1 MTDSNRVRLG
11 FALEGVDGANFGV
24 TPANPAFQTLR
35 VTAIDL
41 AGKPNTKISDE
52 IRDDRQI
59 SDLILVGQNTD
70 GGFSAELSFGAF
82 DNLIEAT
89 MFGTWAEKPGRLN
102 LTAGGALTSVTASTA
117 TVALA
122 TGAAIAPGHL
132 VRLNGFGQSANNGLF
147 RAGTG
152 SNATNLVATGA
163 GLVNE
168 TTPPVGAF
176 LKVVG
181 FQGAAGDLKTAVG
194 PNRLT
199 SAALDFTTLGLSVG
213 EWLKI
218 GGVGAANRISVAGC
232 NGWARIGAIAAN
244 ALTLDIAPAGFAVS
258 NETTTTV
265 QVWIGD
271 LLRNGVT
278 RRSFT
283 AEESFL
289 GQATP
294 THIYHRGLT
303 PSSLKIDVAANEVV
317 KAEIRFIGRSS
328 TDQDLRLTGASSLPT
343 VTGDVL
349 NSAANVGRLAEGGS
363 ALTGP
368 NFVTACSLSVD
379 NNIRALGAVGSLGA
393 VGAGVG
399 RSSVTGRLSTYFGS
413 RALLAK
419 LMANQATSYDLTLTD
434 SLGRSLLIDLPL
446 LKFSAGAPQV
456 SAADRDVML
465 DLDFQAIRHPT
476 LGCQIQMQRFFEGT

>member
-11 FALEGVDGANFGV
+11 FALEGVDGANFGA

-82 DNLIEAT
+82 DSLIEASL
-89 MFGTWAEKPGRLN
+89 FGSWVEKPGRTN
-102 LTAGGALTSVTASTA
+102 LAAGGALTSVTAASG
-117 TVALA
+117 TVAMTSGPA
-122 TGAAIAPGHL
+122 VAPGHL
-132 VRLNGFGQSANNGLF
+132 VRLSGFGQSANNGLF
-147 RAGTG
+147 RAGAG

-168 TTPPVGAF
+168 ATPPIGAS

-181 FQGAAGDLKTAVG
+181 FQGVAGDLKTAVG

-213 EWLKI
+213 EWVKI
-218 GGVGAANRISVAGC
+218 GGAAAANRISVAGC

-258 NETTTTV
+258 NETATTV

-317 KAEIRFIGRSS
+317 KAELRFVGRSS
-328 TDQDLRLTGASSLPT
+328 TDQDLRLTGATSLPAA
-343 VTGDVL
+343 TGEVL

-363 ALTGP
+363 ALSGP
-368 NFVTACSLSVD
+368 NFVTGFSLSVD

-393 VGAGVG
+393 VSAGVG

-419 LMANQATSYDLTLTD
+419 LLTNQTSSYDLTLTD

-456 SAADRDVML
+456 SAADRDVIL

>member
-59 SDLILVGQNTD
+59 PDLILVGQNTD

-82 DNLIEAT
+82 DSLIEAT
-89 MFGTWAEKPGRLN
+89 LFGTWAEKPGRIN
-102 LTAGGALTSVTASTA
+102 LTAGGALTSVAASTG

-122 TGAAIAPGHL
+122 SGAAIAPGHL
-132 VRLNGFGQSANNGLF
+132 VRLSGFGQSANNGLF

-152 SNATNLVATGA
+152 SNATNLVAAGA

-168 TTPPVGAF
+168 TTPPVGAA

-181 FQGAAGDLKTAVG
+181 FQGVAGDLKTAVG

-213 EWLKI
+213 EWVKI
-218 GGVGAANRISVAGC
+218 GGAAAANRISLAGC

-244 ALTLDIAPAGFAVS
+244 ALTLDIAPAGFAASV
-258 NETTTTV
+258 ETTSTV

-289 GQATP
+289 GQTTP

-317 KAEIRFIGRSS
+317 KAEIRFVGRSS
-328 TDQDLRLTGASSLPT
+328 TDQDLRVTGASSLPA
-343 VTGDVL
+343 VAGDVL
-349 NSAANVGRLAEGGS
+349 NSAANVGRLAEGGA

-368 NFVTACSLSVD
+368 NFVTAFSLSLE

-419 LMANQATSYDLTLTD
+419 LLANQTSSYDLTLTD

-456 SAADRDVML
+456 SAADRDVIL
-465 DLDFQAIRHPT
+465 DLEFQAIRHPT

>member
-11 FALEGVDGANFGV
+11 FVLEGVDGANFGV

-41 AGKPNTKISDE
+41 AGKPNTKISEE

-59 SDLILVGQNTD
+59 SDQILVGQSTD
-70 GGFSAELSFGAF
+70 GGFEAELSFGAF
-82 DNLIEAT
+82 DGLLEAV
-89 MFGTWAEKPGRLN
+89 MFGSWAEKSARIN
-102 LTAGGALTSVTASTA
+102 LSAGGALTSVTAATG
-117 TVALA
+117 TVALVS
-122 TGAAIAPGHL
+122 GAAVAAGHL
-132 VRLNGFGQSANNGLF
+132 VRLSGFGQSANNGLF
-147 RAGTG
+147 RAGAG
-152 SNATNLVATGA
+152 SSATALVSTGA

-168 TTPPVGAF
+168 AAPPVGAA

-181 FQGAAGDLKTAVG
+181 FQGAAGDLKAAVG

-199 SAALDFTTLGLSVG
+199 SAVLDFTTLGLSVG
-213 EWLKI
+213 EWVKI
-218 GGVGAANRISVAGC
+218 GGGAAVNRISVAGC

-244 ALTLDIAPAGFAVS
+244 ALTLDIAPAGFAVA
-258 NETTTTV
+258 NETTSIV

-294 THIYHRGLT
+294 THLYHRGLT
-303 PSSLKIDVAANEVV
+303 PASVKIDVAANDVV
-317 KAEIRFIGRSS
+317 KTEFRFIGRSS
-328 TDQDLRLTGASSLPT
+328 TDQDQRLTGASSLAAT
-343 VTGDVL
+343 TAEVL
-349 NSAANVGRLAEGGS
+349 NSASNVGRLAEGGAPVS
-363 ALTGP
+363 GP
-368 NFVTACSLSVD
+368 NFVTGFSLSID
-379 NNIRALGAVGSLGA
+379 NNLRPLAAVGSLGA
-393 VGAGVG
+393 VRAGVG
-399 RSSVTGRLSTYFGS
+399 RSAVTGRLSTYFGS

-419 LMANQATSYDLTLTD
+419 LLSNQASSYDLILTD
-434 SLGRSLLIDLPL
+434 SLGRSLLIDLPM
-446 LKFSAGAPQV
+446 LKFSSGAPQV

-465 DLDFQAIRHPT
+465 DLDFQAIRHPG
-476 LGCQIQMQRFFEGT
+476 LGCQIQMQRFTEGT

>member
-1 MTDSNRVRLG
+1 MTESNRVRLG

-41 AGKPNTKISDE
+41 AGKPNTRISDE

-82 DNLIEAT
+82 DSLIEAT
-89 MFGTWAEKPGRLN
+89 LFGSWAEKPGRLN
-102 LTAGGALTSVTASTA
+102 LTAGGALTSVTAATG

-122 TGAAIAPGHL
+122 SGPAVAPGHL
-132 VRLNGFGQSANNGLF
+132 VRLSGFGQTANNGLF
-147 RAGTG
+147 RAGAG
-152 SNATNLVATGA
+152 SNATNLVAAGA

-168 TTPPVGAF
+168 TPPPVGAS

-199 SAALDFTTLGLSVG
+199 SAALDFNTLGLSVG
-213 EWLKI
+213 EWVKI
-218 GGVGAANRISVAGC
+218 GGAAAANRISVTGC

-244 ALTLDIAPAGFAVS
+244 ALTLDVAPPGFAVS
-258 NETTTTV
+258 NETTSTV

-271 LLRNGVT
+271 LLRNGVI

-289 GQATP
+289 GQAAP

-303 PSSLKIDVAANEVV
+303 PSSLKIDLAANDVV
-317 KAEIRFIGRSS
+317 KTEFRFVGRNS
-328 TDQDLRLTGASSLPT
+328 TDQDARVAGATSLPAAAS
-343 VTGDVL
+343 DVL
-349 NSAANVGRLAEGGS
+349 NSAANVGRLAEGGT

-368 NFVTACSLSVD
+368 NFVTACSLNVD
-379 NNIRALGAVGSLGA
+379 NNIRALTAVGSLGA

-399 RSSVTGRLSTYFGS
+399 RSTVTGRLSTYFGS

-419 LMANQATSYDLTLTD
+419 MLANQTTSYDLTLSD
-434 SLGRSLLIDLPL
+434 SLGRSLLIDLPMV
-446 LKFSAGAPQV
+446 KFSGGAPQV
-456 SAADRDVML
+456 SAADRDVIL

-476 LGCQIQMQRFFEGT
+476 LGCQIQIQRFFEGT

>member
-82 DNLIEAT
+82 DSLVEAT
-89 MFGTWAEKPGRLN
+89 LFGTWAEKPGRIN
-102 LTAGGALTSVTASTA
+102 LTAGGALTSVAASTG

-122 TGAAIAPGHL
+122 SGAAIAPGHL
-132 VRLNGFGQSANNGLF
+132 VRLSGFGQSANNGLF

-152 SNATNLVATGA
+152 SNATNLVAAGA

-168 TTPPVGAF
+168 TTPPAGAS

-181 FQGAAGDLKTAVG
+181 FQGVAGDLKTAIG

-213 EWLKI
+213 EWVKI
-218 GGVGAANRISVAGC
+218 GGAAAANRISVAGC

-258 NETTTTV
+258 NETTSTV

-317 KAEIRFIGRSS
+317 KAEIRFVGRSS
-328 TDQDLRLTGASSLPT
+328 TDQDLRVTGASSLPA
-343 VTGDVL
+343 VAGDVL
-349 NSAANVGRLAEGGS
+349 NSAANVGRLAEGGA

-368 NFVTACSLSVD
+368 NFVTAFSLSLE

-419 LMANQATSYDLTLTD
+419 LLANQTSSYDLTLTD

-456 SAADRDVML
+456 SAADRDVIL
-465 DLDFQAIRHPT
+465 DLEFQAIRHPT